1 MRNCWNYCTIKDGMV
16 RAHCK
21 CEEKYEILTKYWQEL
36 LMKTIWKTYGI
47 IFWSNSP
54 NSKITFIL

>member
-1 MRNCWNYCTIKDGMV
+1 MV